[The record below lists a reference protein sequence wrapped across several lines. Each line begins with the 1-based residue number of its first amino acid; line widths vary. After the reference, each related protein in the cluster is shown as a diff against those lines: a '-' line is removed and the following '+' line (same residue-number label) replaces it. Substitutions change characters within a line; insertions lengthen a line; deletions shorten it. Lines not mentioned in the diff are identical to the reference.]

1 MESVEN
7 RQYFEIP
14 VEMSDEEIENWA
26 VEVWMVFLAK
36 K

>member
-26 VEVWMVFLAK
+26 VEVWKAITGK
-36 K
+36 